1 MKTSIYTFYFRAQ
14 RNEQRKMLLLLTS
27 DNSLE
32 GKLIKN
38 LPPQPLAQRKIFT
51 TQALKQQ
58 NKKIY
63 QNLPEVQLKKE
74 TEKLNN
80 LKHKNRLMTDIF
92 NRVRTFI
99 FVLNIYEFNS

>member
-1 MKTSIYTFYFRAQ
+1 M
-14 RNEQRKMLLLLTS
+14 TS

-32 GKLIKN
+32 GKLIHN
-38 LPPQPLAQRKIFT
+38 LPPQPLAQRKIFS

-58 NKKIY
+58 NKKNY
-63 QNLPEVQLKKE
+63 QNLPEVQRKLE

-92 NRVRTFI
+92 NRVSNYF
-99 FVLNIYEFNS
+99 FNEI